1 MNRVVWLGSIALHGS
16 SIERP
21 NLFSGG
27 LRDFVVPL
35 RPIRQREVGGLVTVQ
50 EIERREVRDMSFGRP
65 RFGRLCREEAGWAR
79 EGVSSFTHV
88 SAH

>member
-16 SIERP
+16 AIERP
-21 NLFSGG
+21 NLSW
-27 LRDFVVPL
+27 RDFVVPL
-35 RPIRQREVGGLVTVQ
+35 RLIRQREVGGLVTVQ